1 MRTRLSRLLLP
12 MLPWIIPEPMLKAQA
27 ESMIQENARRMQSQ
41 GISLDQ
47 YMQYTGAGMEAMIER
62 MKPQAVKRIQSRL
75 VLEAVAAAE
84 QIEIGE
90 DEIEEEIGR
99 MAEAYK
105 MEVEK
110 VKEILGES
118 EKENMKDD
126 LAIRKAIDLV
136 TEAAVEK

>member
-1 MRTRLSRLLLP
+1 
-12 MLPWIIPEPMLKAQA
+12 
-27 ESMIQENARRMQSQ
+27 
-41 GISLDQ
+41 
-47 YMQYTGAGMEAMIER
+47 
-62 MKPQAVKRIQSRL
+62 
-75 VLEAVAAAE
+75 
-84 QIEIGE
+84 
-90 DEIEEEIGR
+90 

>member
-1 MRTRLSRLLLP
+1 M
-12 MLPWIIPEPMLKAQA
+12 
-27 ESMIQENARRMQSQ
+27 
-41 GISLDQ
+41 
-47 YMQYTGAGMEAMIER
+47 
-62 MKPQAVKRIQSRL
+62 
-75 VLEAVAAAE
+75 EAVAAAE
-84 QIEIGE
+84 QIKIGE